1 MELPGS
7 IVAAIEL
14 SGEQHCAQSRF
25 ARKLL
30 TPESYSTSL
39 P

>member
-7 IVAAIEL
+7 AVAATEL
-14 SGEQHCAQSRF
+14 TREQHCAQTRF